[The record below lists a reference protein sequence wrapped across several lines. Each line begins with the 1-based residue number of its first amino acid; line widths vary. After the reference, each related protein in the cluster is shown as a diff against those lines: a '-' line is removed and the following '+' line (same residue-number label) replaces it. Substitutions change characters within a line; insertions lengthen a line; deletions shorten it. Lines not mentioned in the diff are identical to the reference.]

1 MSDYI
6 HGPWQVMKGE
16 PYTADEVAM
25 INDYATLLHVAGGH
39 TYQAQITS
47 DGTQLSVPRLLVVR
61 QAMRTWVEDSPEI
74 GDWGRRV
81 VVKPMDQ
88 AVAIQ
93 VQLDVLVTPDHL
105 GDMYQFTRLPDIK
118 KEG

>member
-1 MSDYI
+1 MSDYFVS
-6 HGPWQVMKGE
+6 PWQVMKGE
-16 PYTADEVAM
+16 PYTADDVAM
-25 INDYATLLHVAGGH
+25 INDYGALLRMAGGH
-39 TYQAQITS
+39 TYHAEIIS
-47 DGTQLSVPRLLVVR
+47 DGTQLAVPRLLVLR
-61 QAMRTWVEDSPEI
+61 QAMRTWVEQTPEV
-74 GDWGRRV
+74 GDQDRRI
-81 VVKPMDQ
+81 VVKPMDR